1 MVPSA
6 ELDAHLH
13 TKAAEI
19 AESRHNKLRYSSSLI
34 LCFVNLC
41 VYIYSNVVHC
51 VCDNR
56 MLQESP
62 TSGIYGNDLMTPP
75 EVLLEGVRKEAE
87 KVTKEKSVV
96 TRSNKI
102 NFINIFSTLLTSV
115 GCHSN
120 YCLLHCL

>member
-1 MVPSA
+1 MIPST

-19 AESRHNKLRYSSSLI
+19 AESRHNKQRYGSSLVP
-34 LCFVNLC
+34 CCVNLC
-41 VYIYSNVVHC
+41 INVVHC

-56 MLQESP
+56 MLQGSP

-87 KVTKEKSVV
+87 RLTKEKSVIT
-96 TRSNKI
+96 TR
-102 NFINIFSTLLTSV
+102 V
-115 GCHSN
+115 
-120 YCLLHCL
+120 Y

>member
-1 MVPSA
+1 M
-6 ELDAHLH
+6 
-13 TKAAEI
+13 
-19 AESRHNKLRYSSSLI
+19 
-34 LCFVNLC
+34 
-41 VYIYSNVVHC
+41 VHC

-75 EVLLEGVRKEAE
+75 EVLLEGVQKEAE

-102 NFINIFSTLLTSV
+102 DFINIFSTLLTSV

-120 YCLLHCL
+120 YCLLHCLQLLCTIKYCSVVRCSREKRQSNTG

>member
-1 MVPSA
+1 M
-6 ELDAHLH
+6 
-13 TKAAEI
+13 
-19 AESRHNKLRYSSSLI
+19 
-34 LCFVNLC
+34 
-41 VYIYSNVVHC
+41 VHC

-102 NFINIFSTLLTSV
+102 DFINIFSTLLTSV